1 MDATPVSREAGAAAA
16 QAPVPASVPSHVPL
30 RRTSPLDER
39 ALLIRYHV
47 HGDVAARQALAERML
62 PLVRRLAHRYAG
74 RGENLDDLVQVGS
87 LGLLKAIDR
96 FDVSRDLRLS
106 TFAVPTIL
114 GEIKRHFR
122 DRVWALRVPRD
133 IQELNAKLSRAMD
146 RLTVL
151 LGRSPTVDELAVA
164 TESTPERV
172 LDALQGSQAFSAVS
186 LDEPLGDGRQPLD
199 TLGELDEDFEAAE
212 RRELLSHGLESL
224 PGRER
229 EILRL
234 RFFQGMT
241 QREIAD
247 RVGISQMHVS
257 RLIRRSLDHVRGSL
271 D

>member
-1 MDATPVSREAGAAAA
+1 MDAAPASREAGAAAGE
-16 QAPVPASVPSHVPL
+16 APVPAHSASQVPL
-30 RRTSPLDER
+30 RRSSPLDER
-39 ALLIRYHV
+39 ALLNRYHV
-47 HGDVAARQALAERML
+47 DGDVAARQALAERML

-74 RGENLDDLVQVGS
+74 RGEALDDLVQVGS

-133 IQELNAKLSRAMD
+133 IQELNAKVSRAVD
-146 RLTVL
+146 RLTVD
-151 LGRSPTVDELAVA
+151 LGRSPTVDELARA
-164 TESTPERV
+164 TESTAERV
-172 LDALQGSQAFSAVS
+172 LDALQGSQAFSAIS
-186 LDEPLGDGRQPLD
+186 LDEPLGDGRDPLE
-199 TLGELDEDFEAAE
+199 TLGDVDEHFEDAE
-212 RRELLSHGLESL
+212 RRELLRLGLESL

-234 RFFQGMT
+234 RFFEGLT

-257 RLIRRSLDHVRGSL
+257 RLIRRSLDRIRDSL
-271 D
+271 A